1 MALCYVAGSSVL
13 LLEWGDFMKKFAKI
27 INIIICLVLVYCV
40 IQINELE
47 TRIVEL
53 SHNMEVSDSHLR
65 NDMNNIY
72 NNVNNILEEQSNQLT
87 TNKWEY
93 ESIDI
98 ENKSVKIS
106 CIIVPKEFNP
116 KTTKVKILNDNKEY
130 SLDYVN
136 GEYIAKIDIPLFDT
150 TEFNQIQLDDNGT
163 IRTQDLK
170 WNITPKYET
179 LIQTF
184 IRFQGESRLTLGK
197 DEYVWMPS
205 GSIDFN
211 VEKKGTFDIKKI
223 ELVETIDG
231 KVVNRYQVDITSE
244 GQRKYAEELANKG
257 ESVPENLGKDPS
269 SYNGSVSFVYP
280 YKKEVKIPSGS
291 EFILYADIV
300 DENNLVHRSYLE
312 YIPVKKDGRIDEV
325 KQKEFE
331 MYRFT
336 ETHMILNENGNVLYE
351 IDHELF
357 K

>member
-1 MALCYVAGSSVL
+1 
-13 LLEWGDFMKKFAKI
+13 MKKLVKL
-27 INIIICLVLVYCV
+27 INIVVCIVLVYCV
-40 IQINELE
+40 IQINELK

-53 SHNMEVSDSHLR
+53 SHNIEVNDSHLR
-65 NDMNNIY
+65 NDMNTIY
-72 NNVNNILEEQSNQLT
+72 NNVNNMLEEESNQLT

-98 ENKSVKIS
+98 ENKTAKIS
-106 CIIVPKEFNP
+106 CIIIPKEFNP

-136 GEYIAKIDIPLFDT
+136 GEYIVMIDIPLFET
-150 TEFNQIQLDDNGT
+150 IEFNQVQLDDNGT
-163 IRTQDLK
+163 IRTQNLK
-170 WNITPKYET
+170 WNINPRYEA

-184 IRFQGESRLTLGK
+184 VRFAGESRGTLGK
-197 DEYVWMPS
+197 DEYVWNTNC
-205 GSIDFN
+205 SIDFN

-231 KVVNRYQVDITSE
+231 KVVNRYEVDITSE

-257 ESVPENLGKDPS
+257 ESIPENLGKYPS
-269 SYNGSVSFVYP
+269 SYNGSTSFVFP
-280 YKKEVKIPSGS
+280 YKKEIKIPSGS

-312 YIPVKKDGRIDEV
+312 YIPVKEDGRIDDV

-336 ETHMILNENGNVLYE
+336 ETHIILDENGNILYE
-351 IDHELF
+351 IDYELF